1 MSYGGY
7 GNRTYDYHQ
16 RRERINEDEVP
27 ESKHTIFIRGLPGD
41 MSTDEIKEYFED
53 RIGPVSFDFVKT
65 SADQQRLFVAV
76 RFETRDDAKE
86 AMNKYS
92 ENDLMGHRCELSWFK
107 DIRRYAQYQN
117 LSQSRRGRPMFRNR
131 SYQHSNGRGR
141 DSFKR
146 RYSERDDD
154 KSRSRSR
161 DRARSSS
168 YSRSPSARSGE
179 SSRTRSRSSGRA
191 ASEERNRRSASP
203 DSSSDQG
210 MGRDKD
216 KERDGDP
223 EKKRRKKE
231 KKNKKSKKKEA
242 ELHHE
247 ALLAN
252 VRRLLNVQY
261 KYILSPFVV
270 GRHAPAGSPVS
281 PNQEDSPTPIT
292 VLSSNTDTGST
303 FAAPL
308 PAATT
313 TAPITVRFPI
323 RSQTPANV
331 ISNTTFAIGIDS
343 DELPR
348 RVLRRMSP
356 TTPVVTPPSV
366 AAQEEEKI
374 LQDMTQKDS
383 PQTVIN
389 SIGLPPPP
397 CPPSFNSEKL
407 LEQND
412 GNVESLNKKSASSTP
427 DPSVHVSVRQNI
439 SSIPPSTIIA
449 SSDCAIVKPQAP
461 RFPTSSRFFGSL
473 KEIQSSIIKTVKVE
487 QKSDEGSGGLRLSN
501 LAMCQQDADEEKRT
515 IREGRLSKLDD
526 ISLERFMV
534 KKKRLEETFR
544 GDCQTYAF
552 VARKLIEKDPSLES
566 QLRIALIENMEDLE
580 KQVYEQIDA
589 YLDTVFD

>member
-7 GNRTYDYHQ
+7 GNRGYDYHQ

-86 AMNKYS
+86 AMSKYS

-117 LSQSRRGRPMFRNR
+117 LNQRRGRQMFRNR
-131 SYQHSNGRGR
+131 TYQHNGGRGR

-161 DRARSSS
+161 DRGRSSS

-179 SSRTRSRSSGRA
+179 SSRTRSHSSERG
-191 ASEERNRRSASP
+191 ASEERNRRSPSP

-210 MGRDKD
+210 IGREKD

-223 EKKRRKKE
+223 EKKRRKKD
-231 KKNKKSKKKEA
+231 KKNKKSKKKRSRTASRSSSEERSSTPERA
-242 ELHHE
+242 
-247 ALLAN
+247 
-252 VRRLLNVQY
+252 
-261 KYILSPFVV
+261 IF

-281 PNQEDSPTPIT
+281 PNQEDSPTTPA
-292 VLSSNTDTGST
+292 VPVPANTEAEHVSVP
-303 FAAPL
+303 APL
-308 PAATT
+308 PPANPT
-313 TAPITVRFPI
+313 PITVRFPL
-323 RSQTPANV
+323 RSQNPANV

-356 TTPVVTPPSV
+356 NAPMVTPPSV
-366 AAQEEEKI
+366 AAQEEEKMP
-374 LQDMTQKDS
+374 QDMPPKESQQNVVT
-383 PQTVIN
+383 T
-389 SIGLPPPP
+389 IGLPPPP
-397 CPPSFNSEKL
+397 CPPSFASEKKS
-407 LEQND
+407 LESND
-412 GNVESLNKKSASSTP
+412 GNSETQNKKSTTPTP
-427 DPSVHVSVRQNI
+427 DPPVPVSMQQNAT
-439 SSIPPSTIIA
+439 SIPTPPVTTSISCDGGSTKSHPS
-449 SSDCAIVKPQAP
+449 
-461 RFPTSSRFFGSL
+461 RFPTSARFFASL
-473 KEIQSSIIKTVKVE
+473 KEIQSSIIKTVKAE
-487 QKSDEGSGGLRLSN
+487 PKSDEASGGLRLSN
-501 LAMCQQDADEEKRT
+501 LAMCQQDADEEKRAV
-515 IREGRLSKLDD
+515 REGRLSKLDE

-580 KQVYEQIDA
+580 KQVYEQGSK
-589 YLDTVFD
+589 